1 MSREDVAW
9 STLRQL
15 DGIDD
20 KVLTHP
26 AFSRLL
32 DILEEGELP
41 ECVGRNGRVDVFVA
55 TDRRIIHLKRSFW
68 GNAIKV
74 VDYPYGDIRS
84 INADMGFAELGCT
97 ILTNGRSKVLPM
109 QKSRRE
115 QFAAI
120 VRSHVLQATEAG
132 TPVPPR
138 PPQPPAAK
146 TGGVWWKWALGG
158 ASLVMVLVI
167 ALVVF
172 APNDG
177 DIAAVAEPTATATAG
192 PTSTPWPTYTPR
204 PTATARPTPT
214 LLPDG
219 PLAPTPTLVPRP
231 TPRPTARPT
240 ATLVPRTPAP
250 IIIGISRQQAYDR
263 FEALNIGLL
272 PLDRHTDE
280 WYSTAIRG
288 AGIVID
294 IFGTRTRVEAIE
306 SIFRV
311 PEGAAKMDTVVG
323 AMLEIALG
331 DDWGG
336 GYQWVLR
343 SIEEDL
349 SEANVKAQTRMNGVY
364 LTLYFISSID
374 SVMFTVDTER
384 Q

>member
-1 MSREDVAW
+1 MS
-9 STLRQL
+9 
-15 DGIDD
+15 
-20 KVLTHP
+20 
-26 AFSRLL
+26 
-32 DILEEGELP
+32 
-41 ECVGRNGRVDVFVA
+41 
-55 TDRRIIHLKRSFW
+55 
-68 GNAIKV
+68 
-74 VDYPYGDIRS
+74 
-84 INADMGFAELGCT
+84 
-97 ILTNGRSKVLPM
+97 
-109 QKSRRE
+109 
-115 QFAAI
+115 AI
-120 VRSHVLQATEAG
+120 VAILAIFAMTALAG
-132 TPVPPR
+132 CSTS
-138 PPQPPAAK
+138 
-146 TGGVWWKWALGG
+146 T
-158 ASLVMVLVI
+158 
-167 ALVVF
+167 
-172 APNDG
+172 
-177 DIAAVAEPTATATAG
+177 PTATLTPSPTAK
-192 PTSTPWPTYTPR
+192 
-204 PTATARPTPT
+204 PTATPTATPES
-214 LLPDG
+214 
-219 PLAPTPTLVPRP
+219 LA
-231 TPRPTARPT
+231 PRPTARPT

-250 IIIGISRQQAYDR
+250 IITGISRQQAYDR

-288 AGIVID
+288 AGILID

-306 SIFRV
+306 STFRV

>member
-41 ECVGRNGRVDVFVA
+41 ECVGLNGRVDVFVA

-192 PTSTPWPTYTPR
+192 
-204 PTATARPTPT
+204 
-214 LLPDG
+214 L
-219 PLAPTPTLVPRP
+219 
-231 TPRPTARPT
+231 
-240 ATLVPRTPAP
+240 
-250 IIIGISRQQAYDR
+250 
-263 FEALNIGLL
+263 LL
-272 PLDRHTDE
+272 PLGQPTPLDLPQPLGRRRRFFPMGPWHQRPRLCQGQRQGPYAPTRLRKGTSPHYPRRCHRWVRHTRQWE
-280 WYSTAIRG
+280 GYSP
-288 AGIVID
+288 
-294 IFGTRTRVEAIE
+294 EA
-306 SIFRV
+306 
-311 PEGAAKMDTVVG
+311 MC
-323 AMLEIALG
+323 
-331 DDWGG
+331 
-336 GYQWVLR
+336 
-343 SIEEDL
+343 
-349 SEANVKAQTRMNGVY
+349 
-364 LTLYFISSID
+364 
-374 SVMFTVDTER
+374 
-384 Q
+384 